1 MRKFAYSFIAV
12 LAFIALSCSKD
23 STSNKIAVYYV
34 IEGFY
39 NVNNPNG
46 NTGNSINV
54 LTQMTMPGGSTQQ
67 GMVTTPYT
75 AVSRDY
81 SPGETLTLRGE
92 SVPAFTTITVKLI
105 KDGVEW
111 KKFTTTANDYGQYAV
126 ATVTGTL

>member
-1 MRKFAYSFIAV
+1 MRNYLFPIFALV
-12 LAFIALSCSKD
+12 LIIALSCSKD
-23 STSNKIAVYYV
+23 ESSNKVAVYYV

-39 NVNNPNG
+39 NANNPNG
-46 NTGNSINV
+46 NSGNEINV
-54 LTQMTMPGGSTQQ
+54 LTQMTMPGGSTQS
-67 GMVTTPYT
+67 GSVRTPYT

-92 SVPAFTTITVKLI
+92 SIPPFTTITVKLI

-126 ATVTGTL
+126 ATVTGTI

>member
-1 MRKFAYSFIAV
+1 MKKITISIFAVIMIIS
-12 LAFIALSCSKD
+12 LSCSKD
-23 STSNKIAVYYV
+23 SSSNKVAVYYV

-46 NTGNSINV
+46 NTGNAIDV
-54 LTQMTMPGGSTQQ
+54 LTQMTMPGGSTQS
-67 GMVTTPYT
+67 GLVTTPYT

-92 SVPAFTTITVKLI
+92 SVHAFTTITVKLI

-111 KKFTTTANDYGQYAV
+111 KKFTTTANSYGQYAV
-126 ATVTGTL
+126 ATVTGTI

>member
-1 MRKFAYSFIAV
+1 MRKHLFIV
-12 LAFIALSCSKD
+12 LALVLMIALSCSKD
-23 STSNKIAVYYV
+23 ESSNKVAVYYV

-39 NVNNPNG
+39 NANNPNG
-46 NTGNSINV
+46 NSGDEINV
-54 LTQMTMPGGSTQQ
+54 LTQMTMPGGSTQT
-67 GMVTTPYT
+67 GSVRTPYT

-81 SPGETLTLRGE
+81 SPGETVTLRGE
-92 SVPAFTTITVKLI
+92 SVPSFTTITVKLI